1 MRTLAD
7 SDLLHVWETMWRQTL
22 PRRAAALLAM
32 ATPDMS
38 HSQLAGMTL
47 GERERRLLDLHA
59 RCFGPLLSCVADCT
73 QCGETFEFE
82 LDVRALSTGWPAPAE
97 VAQPQS
103 IETQD
108 YRIDM
113 RLPTVEDSIV
123 VGDGHDAL
131 QAYRTLLERCLACT
145 TRAGEAVAPD
155 ALPPP
160 LLQEAAARMES
171 ADPAAELMISMPCP
185 SCETVL
191 NEPLDLAAFCWAEV
205 EARAPRL
212 LAEVHALASRYGWSE
227 ADILAMSRVRRDAYL
242 GMVLS

>member
-7 SDLLHVWETMWRQTL
+7 SDLLRLWETMRRQTL

-32 ATPDMS
+32 ATPD
-38 HSQLAGMTL
+38 LASGRLAAMTL

-59 RCFGPLLSCVADCT
+59 RCFGPRLSCVADCP

-82 LDVRALSTGWPAPAE
+82 LDARALSQGWPAPAE
-97 VAQPQS
+97 VAQPLS
-103 IETQD
+103 IEAQD
-108 YRIDM
+108 YRVEM

-123 VGDGHDAL
+123 VGDGHDAR
-131 QAYRTLLERCLACT
+131 QAYGTLLQRCLACT
-145 TRAGEAVAPD
+145 TRTGEPVAPET
-155 ALPPP
+155 LPPA
-160 LLQEAAARMES
+160 LLEEAAARMES

-185 SCETVL
+185 SCEAVL
-191 NEPLDLAAFCWAEV
+191 SEPLDLAAFCWAEV
-205 EARAPRL
+205 EARAPLL